1 MARREST
8 GNETGWGEGFGI
20 EWVGVAEPFARFNWP
35 AREEDMDRQ
44 VSRTSLAN
52 AGTPL
57 QPGAP
62 TATACQAG
70 PFAVP
75 VQMCR
80 GRKITPTCLPPRKGG
95 PTQHSAHRGDD
106 QEPRRIR
113 APSCSTQ
120 GPPAMLLEALGPI
133 QPGQIVDAQIF
144 THLASRRERGSE
156 RPTRAEYARSRERRQ
171 MRSHETFTSSSN
183 ALQPLPM
190 TADCRP
196 SEPAGR
202 LERAD
207 LPVAEPVIY
216 SLRPATANTVL
227 REQTQTL
234 KSRAV
239 QAGLSLMRD
248 HINLTNSPQCAVIPK
263 EDVRC
268 VPKSKPAAVG
278 MTLVLPEPKICPFV
292 NPENTPKGF
301 RRRQPRSHLVNE
313 MSRPQT
319 AKTSS
324 MQMHAATP
332 QRPRSPAE
340 MNEVARVQAIA
351 GQLNSLVDSG
361 MRTRP
366 RSPAETSEVAH
377 LRTRPRSAMSASE
390 WGPWK
395 DEEAQ
400 ATVLLSP
407 NSPSF
412 GPWNGDG
419 RPVSGAAKKAR
430 TSIPRP
436 LSSKGWGV
444 RSGMPRNL
452 LISPLNPGAVKS
464 SSNKCSKIKGEDDLS
479 GQPKPQSRSPLMVG
493 GGKLERAGHPTA
505 DRAQSDSGI
514 VSSTCALVAMP
525 ASDASIS
532 HSTHVKAKPIEES
545 PMESAIDEQS
555 PAQVLDETSS
565 QSRSEEQ
572 QASRNDAHEGWLCRG
587 TTSQWIRGLAL
598 EARDSIADSGEVTE
612 KRLHIQMPH
621 LTPKI
626 DSQTRSSVERSKL
639 PITRKI
645 SLQQSLSGAAVI
657 SFTDC
662 SSPTAVCHG
671 ASLKGSHTTTKTEDE
686 NPFDF
691 GSGAEDP
698 GGNMDARVCQQM
710 ARMIKSAGSS
720 MGLWND
726 PTFKDRFQWNTAD
739 DLQRERVGSALAGQI
754 KTSNNVDLLDFE
766 RLGKSLRRDIQN
778 SKTHKLTRTQMI
790 LNSRLVNLN
799 RPGVRGPY
807 RSPLM
812 LHSKASS
819 QKISSHSPADSCQD
833 SLSLSLSQESIP
845 ARDEQH
851 LCTQRLS
858 LSGEQAADK
867 DAAFHSQRDESVQGG
882 HTQREEGWFGI
893 LQEVTC
899 LHEQKP
905 RPRSRSLEG
914 QRGPCAAQGETR

>member
-1 MARREST
+1 
-8 GNETGWGEGFGI
+8 
-20 EWVGVAEPFARFNWP
+20 
-35 AREEDMDRQ
+35 MDRQ

-52 AGTPL
+52 AGTSL

-70 PFAVP
+70 LFAVP

-80 GRKITPTCLPPRKGG
+80 GRKITPTCLPQRKSGQ
-95 PTQHSAHRGDD
+95 TQHSAHRGVD
-106 QEPRRIR
+106 QEPRRTG
-113 APSCSTQ
+113 APSFGTQ
-120 GPPAMLLEALGPI
+120 GAPAMLLDALGPI
-133 QPGQIVDAQIF
+133 QPGQIVDAHIF

-156 RPTRAEYARSRERRQ
+156 RPTPAGYARSRERRQ
-171 MRSHETFTSSSN
+171 MRSHETFTSSSD

-202 LERAD
+202 LERVD
-207 LPVAEPVIY
+207 LPVAEPVVY

-234 KSRAV
+234 KSRAA

-248 HINLTNSPQCAVIPK
+248 NTNLTNSLQFAMNPR
-263 EDVRC
+263 EDVC
-268 VPKSKPAAVG
+268 CAHKSKPAAVS

-292 NPENTPKGF
+292 KINPENTPKAF
-301 RRRQPRSHLVNE
+301 RREQPRSHSVNE

-319 AKTSS
+319 AQMSS
-324 MQMHAATP
+324 MQMHATTP

-340 MNEVARVQAIA
+340 MNEVAHVQAIA

-366 RSPAETSEVAH
+366 RSPAETSKVAH
-377 LRTRPRSAMSASE
+377 LRTRPRSAMSFSE

-395 DEEAQ
+395 DDETQ
-400 ATVLLSP
+400 APDLLSP
-407 NSPSF
+407 NSTSF
-412 GPWNGDG
+412 DPWNGDG
-419 RPVSGAAKKAR
+419 RPVSGAVKKTG

-452 LISPLNPGAVKS
+452 LITPLNPGAVKS
-464 SSNKCSKIKGEDDLS
+464 SSNNCSKIKGEDDLS

-493 GGKLERAGHPTA
+493 GGKLESAGHPAA
-505 DRAQSDSGI
+505 DRAQLDGGI
-514 VSSTCALVAMP
+514 VRSTCALVAMP
-525 ASDASIS
+525 ASEANIS
-532 HSTHVKAKPIEES
+532 LGDSTHVKAQPIEES
-545 PMESAIDEQS
+545 PIQSASDEQS
-555 PAQVLDETSS
+555 PAQILDETSS
-565 QSRSEEQ
+565 HSRGEEQ
-572 QASRNDAHEGWLCRG
+572 QASRNDAQEGWLCRG
-587 TTSQWIRGLAL
+587 TTSQWIRGLTL
-598 EARDSIADSGEVTE
+598 ESRDSIANSGEVTE
-612 KRLHIQMPH
+612 KRIHIQMPR

-626 DSQTRSSVERSKL
+626 DSQTRSGVEISKL

-662 SSPTAVCHG
+662 SSPNAACYG
-671 ASLKGSHTTTKTEDE
+671 ASVKGSHTTTRTEDE
-686 NPFDF
+686 KPFGF

-698 GGNMDARVCQQM
+698 EGNMVERVYQQM
-710 ARMIKSAGSS
+710 ARKVKTAGSS

-726 PTFKDRFQWNTAD
+726 PTFKDRFQWSTAD
-739 DLQRERVGSALAGQI
+739 ELQRQRVGSTLARQI

-766 RLGKSLRRDIQN
+766 RFGKSLRRDIQN

-790 LNSRLVNLN
+790 LNSKLVNLN
-799 RPGVRGPY
+799 KPGVRGPY
-807 RSPLM
+807 RSTLM
-812 LHSKASS
+812 LHSKAFLH
-819 QKISSHSPADSCQD
+819 KISSHSPSDSCQD
-833 SLSLSLSQESIP
+833 SLSLSLWQECIP

-851 LCTQRLS
+851 LCTQGLS
-858 LSGEQAADK
+858 VSREQAAHK

-882 HTQREEGWFGI
+882 HTQREEGWVGI

-899 LHEQKP
+899 LHEKKN
-905 RPRSRSLEG
+905 RPRSRSLKGE
-914 QRGPCAAQGETR
+914 RRPCAEQGESR